1 MNQEQLSFFQ
11 NAIQDIRDAG
21 MYKTERI
28 IDSPQG
34 VEIRLADGR
43 TVLNFC
49 ANNYLGLS
57 SHPKVIEAAHRAL
70 DQWGYGMSSVRF
82 ICGTQTIHKALEEK
96 IAMFLG
102 QEDAILYAACF
113 DANGGVFE
121 PFFGEEDVILTDA
134 LNHASIIDGI
144 RLCKAQRMIY
154 SHLDMNDLE
163 AKLRRVDK
171 ARLKVIVTDGV
182 FSMDGE
188 FAPLETI
195 CTLAEKYNALVFVD
209 DSHAT
214 GFIGKSGRGT
224 PEFWG
229 VEGRVDLLTTTFGKA
244 LGGASGGCASGRK
257 LLIELLRQKSRP
269 YLFSNTL
276 SPVIVATTLAIL
288 DMTKELERLREKL
301 KENTLY
307 FRKEMTAMGFQIKPG
322 EHPIVP
328 VMLYEEKKAI
338 SMAEALLDEGIYV
351 IGFSYP
357 VVSKGQA
364 RIRIQIS
371 SLHEKMH
378 LDQALFAFKKVGK
391 ELAII

>member
-154 SHLDMNDLE
+154 SHFDMNDLE

>member
-1 MNQEQLSFFQ
+1 MNQEQFSFFQ
-11 NAIQDIRDAG
+11 NVIQDIRDAG

-244 LGGASGGCASGRK
+244 LGGASGGCASGRR

-391 ELAII
+391 KLAII

>member
-1 MNQEQLSFFQ
+1 MQTGYQSIFK
-11 NAIQDIRDAG
+11 NAIQAIRDAG
-21 MYKTERI
+21 VYKTERI
-28 IDSPQG
+28 LDSPQG

-43 TVLNFC
+43 KVLNFC

-57 SHPKVIEAAHRAL
+57 SHPKVIKAAHRAL

-82 ICGTQTIHKALEEK
+82 ICGTQTIHKALEQK
-96 IAMFLG
+96 VAKFLG

-121 PFFGEEDVILTDA
+121 PFFGEEDVIFTDA

-144 RLCKAQRMIY
+144 RLSKAKRVIY
-154 SHLDMNDLE
+154 QHLDMQDLE
-163 AKLRRVDK
+163 AQLRSVEK

-188 FAPLETI
+188 LAPLDKI
-195 CTLAEKYNALVFVD
+195 CALGEKYNALVFVD

-214 GFIGKSGRGT
+214 GVIGKSGRGT
-224 PEFWG
+224 PEFFG
-229 VEGRVDLLTTTFGKA
+229 VENRVDLITTTFGKA
-244 LGGASGGCASGRK
+244 LGGASGGCATGRK
-257 LLIELLRQKSRP
+257 ILIELLHQKSRP

-288 DMTKELERLREKL
+288 DMGKELDALREKL
-301 KENTLY
+301 KENTHY
-307 FRKEMTAMGFQIKPG
+307 FRKGMTELGFQIKPG

-328 VMLYEEKKAI
+328 IMLYEEKKAI

-357 VVSKGQA
+357 VVPKGQA

-371 SLHEKMH
+371 ALHEKKH
-378 LDQALFAFKKVGK
+378 LDRALQAFEKIGK
-391 ELAII
+391 NLGII